1 MMKMITKK
9 TKTNMKDGVYESDNA
24 RYFVQNGKVLMNL
37 KGIGW
42 YKTTKHFNFGTWVS
56 ELNSAMSAN
65 FDTAYVTAKQW

>member
-1 MMKMITKK
+1 
-9 TKTNMKDGVYESDNA
+9 MKDGVYESDNA

-42 YKTTKHFNFGTWVS
+42 FETTKHFNFGTWVP

-65 FDTAYVTAKQW
+65 FDTAYLTAKEW

>member
-1 MMKMITKK
+1 
-9 TKTNMKDGVYESDNA
+9 MKDGIYESDNA

-42 YKTTKHFNFGTWVS
+42 FTTTKHFNFGKWVS

-65 FDTAYVTAKQW
+65 FDNAYLTAKEW

>member
-1 MMKMITKK
+1 
-9 TKTNMKDGVYESDNA
+9 MKDGVYEGDNA

-42 YKTTKHFNFGTWVS
+42 FKTTKHFNFGKWVS

-65 FDTAYVTAKQW
+65 FDTAYLTAKEW

>member
-1 MMKMITKK
+1 
-9 TKTNMKDGVYESDNA
+9 MKDGIYESDIA

-42 YKTTKHFNFGTWVS
+42 FKTTRHFNFGKWVS

-65 FDTAYVTAKQW
+65 FDTAYLTAKQW

>member
-1 MMKMITKK
+1 
-9 TKTNMKDGVYESDNA
+9 MKDGVYESDNA

-42 YKTTKHFNFGTWVS
+42 FKTTKHFNFGTWVS

-65 FDTAYVTAKQW
+65 FDTAYLTAKQW

>member
-1 MMKMITKK
+1 
-9 TKTNMKDGVYESDNA
+9 MKDGVYESDNA
-24 RYFVQNGKVLMNL
+24 RYFVQNGKVLMHL

-65 FDTAYVTAKQW
+65 

>member
-1 MMKMITKK
+1 
-9 TKTNMKDGVYESDNA
+9 MKDGIYESDNA

-42 YKTTKHFNFGTWVS
+42 FKTTKHFNFGTWVS

-65 FDTAYVTAKQW
+65 FDTAYLTAKEW

>member
-1 MMKMITKK
+1 
-9 TKTNMKDGVYESDNA
+9 MKDGIYESDNA

-42 YKTTKHFNFGTWVS
+42 FKTTKHFNFGTWLS

-65 FDTAYVTAKQW
+65 FDTAYLTAKQW

>member
-1 MMKMITKK
+1 
-9 TKTNMKDGVYESDNA
+9 MKDGIYESDYA

-42 YKTTKHFNFGTWVS
+42 FKTTKHFNFGKWVS

-65 FDTAYVTAKQW
+65 FETAYLTAKEW

>member
-1 MMKMITKK
+1 
-9 TKTNMKDGVYESDNA
+9 MKDGIYESANA

-42 YKTTKHFNFGTWVS
+42 FKTTKHFNFGKWVS

-65 FDTAYVTAKQW
+65 FDTAYLTAKEW

>member
-1 MMKMITKK
+1 
-9 TKTNMKDGVYESDNA
+9 MKDGVYESDNA

-42 YKTTKHFNFGTWVS
+42 FKTTKHFNFGKWVS

-65 FDTAYVTAKQW
+65 FDTAYLTAREW